1 MTLDQ
6 NSAWIKK
13 YQPPTIEG
21 YVFNNDQHKQLVMNW
36 LNNEKVDGNLLL
48 YGAPGTGKTTLAEI
62 LIRKI
67 VKTQSDLFRVK
78 SRSVQ
83 EIDELKDWVS
93 KVPNRSNIN
102 IVYIEEI
109 DKISRAAQVTLKDGL
124 MEKYVNSCIFI
135 CASNHPRKLD
145 PALLSRFTYKFNLSS
160 FDKES
165 LYEKIDVILK
175 LEEAEYDQEKLREF
189 VEENYQKGLRDI
201 LNLLQISY
209 ITNHRKII
217 FSDLSGKTELEENVI
232 ALILAI
238 IKVILSLNDTRQKK
252 QCLIYP
258 TNSVISQDY
267 TNLVTILNNNWD
279 LDFDQ
284 IFEELID
291 NVDLFPAKNIIANY
305 HERLDD
311 KKYPH
316 LHVIACL
323 YEVMEA
329 CCKVQL

>member
-1 MTLDQ
+1 
-6 NSAWIKK
+6 
-13 YQPPTIEG
+13 
-21 YVFNNDQHKQLVMNW
+21 
-36 LNNEKVDGNLLL
+36 
-48 YGAPGTGKTTLAEI
+48 
-62 LIRKI
+62 
-67 VKTQSDLFRVK
+67 
-78 SRSVQ
+78 
-83 EIDELKDWVS
+83 
-93 KVPNRSNIN
+93 
-102 IVYIEEI
+102 
-109 DKISRAAQVTLKDGL
+109 
-124 MEKYVNSCIFI
+124 
-135 CASNHPRKLD
+135 
-145 PALLSRFTYKFNLSS
+145 
-160 FDKES
+160 
-165 LYEKIDVILK
+165 LK

-209 ITNHRKII
+209 ITNHKKII

-279 LDFDQ
+279 LYFDQ

-291 NVDLFPAKNIIANY
+291 NVDQFPAKNIIATY

-329 CCKVQL
+329 CCKAQL